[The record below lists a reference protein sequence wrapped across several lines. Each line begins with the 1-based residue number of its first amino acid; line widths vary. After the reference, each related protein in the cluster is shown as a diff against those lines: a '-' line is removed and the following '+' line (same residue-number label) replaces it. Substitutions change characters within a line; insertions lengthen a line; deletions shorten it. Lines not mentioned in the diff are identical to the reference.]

1 MPNQFRRRSQSGQ
14 RPATGTQKRPM
25 KPARILSGLV
35 FAAAAGAAAHFGG
48 LSQEISATIAIT
60 SLTAFWW
67 VSEALPIPATSL
79 VPFALFP
86 LAGIMDQREAAA
98 ALGSYVIVLL
108 MGSFMLSKALERS
121 GAHERLALYMIN
133 LVGGS
138 GRRLVIGFMFAAAIL
153 SMWISNTATTLMLA
167 TMALAILSRTDD
179 PKLGP
184 ALLLGIAYAA
194 SFGGT
199 ATLIGTPPNLIFADN
214 FLRTTGEEFSFLRW
228 MSFGVPIVLVG
239 VPIMALWLTR
249 SLGGVKTPALA
260 DPGPWRKDERRT
272 LIVFAIAIALW
283 ITRIEPYGGWAG
295 ALGMKGAGD
304 STVAIFAVLLM
315 FLTPN
320 GKGGALLDWKAAV
333 DIPWGMLLL
342 FAGGICL
349 ASGIRASGLDVLI
362 GDQLAGLT
370 NAPLFLTML
379 GLCLS
384 VTFLTEIT
392 SNTATANLLMPILAA
407 VAVGAGIKPEL
418 LMIPAVIS
426 CSCAFMLPVATA
438 PNAIIYGTERVSIAQ
453 MAREGAMLNIIVAFI
468 VASMCWVMLR

>member
-1 MPNQFRRRSQSGQ
+1 MNP
-14 RPATGTQKRPM
+14 K
-25 KPARILSGLV
+25 RILAGVVL
-35 FAAAAGAAAHFGG
+35 AAAAGLAAHVGG
-48 LSQEISATIAIT
+48 LSDPIASTIAIT
-60 SLTAFWW
+60 VLTAFWW

-86 LAGIMDQREAAA
+86 LAGVLDQHQAAD
-98 ALGSYVIVLL
+98 ALGSYVIILL

-138 GRRLVIGFMFAAAIL
+138 GRRLVIGFMLASALL

-184 ALLLGIAYAA
+184 ALLLGIAYAS

-199 ATLIGTPPNLIFADN
+199 ATLIGTPPNLIFAEN
-214 FLRTTGEEFSFLRW
+214 FLLATGEEFSFVRW
-228 MSFGVPIVLVG
+228 MTIGVPIVVIGL
-239 VPIMALWLTR
+239 PLMAIWITR

-272 LIVFAIAIALW
+272 LMVFAVAIALW
-283 ITRIEPYGGWAG
+283 ITRTEPFGGWSG
-295 ALGMKGAGD
+295 ALGMAGAGD
-304 STVAIFAVLLM
+304 STVAIFAVILM
-315 FLTPN
+315 FLIPN
-320 GKGGALLDWKAAV
+320 GKGGALLDWKTAV

-342 FAGGICL
+342 FAGGICI
-349 ASGIRASGLDVLI
+349 ASGFRASGLDALI
-362 GDQLAGLT
+362 GGQLGGLA
-370 NAPLFLTML
+370 NAPVFFMMVGVCLT
-379 GLCLS
+379 

-392 SNTATANLLMPILAA
+392 SNTATANLLMPLLAA
-407 VAVGAGIKPEL
+407 VAAGAGIKPEL
-418 LMIPAVIS
+418 FMIPAVIS

-438 PNAIIYGTERVSIAQ
+438 PNAIIYGTGRVSIAQ
-453 MAREGAMLNIIVAFI
+453 MAREGSILNVIIAIVVASVCWAML
-468 VASMCWVMLR
+468 R